1 MKTIIKSIQKVIVL
15 WQLCL
20 SPRNFNGSFFKF
32 TWQFRGRPPWMDLL
46 FLFGEITDTGYT
58 TSQGEDLRESEAWQ
72 ANKQLDV
79 DDAVVTLRTTPKKN
93 TWNF

>member
-1 MKTIIKSIQKVIVL
+1 M
-15 WQLCL
+15 
-20 SPRNFNGSFFKF
+20 F

-58 TSQGEDLRESEAWQ
+58 TSQGEDLRDDESEAWQ

-79 DDAVVTLRTTPKKN
+79 DDAVVTLRITLKN
-93 TWNF
+93 TWIF